1 MLDFEKFKI
10 HFGLHI
16 LIFIKRTPKQQIL
29 PMEVHHMTCISSI
42 IYSLF
47 IIIVLLL
54 LYAFTKLI
62 LPTLKRK
69 DSFVRIKLFGIE
81 IEVKQ

>member
-1 MLDFEKFKI
+1 
-10 HFGLHI
+10 
-16 LIFIKRTPKQQIL
+16 
-29 PMEVHHMTCISSI
+29 MTCISSI